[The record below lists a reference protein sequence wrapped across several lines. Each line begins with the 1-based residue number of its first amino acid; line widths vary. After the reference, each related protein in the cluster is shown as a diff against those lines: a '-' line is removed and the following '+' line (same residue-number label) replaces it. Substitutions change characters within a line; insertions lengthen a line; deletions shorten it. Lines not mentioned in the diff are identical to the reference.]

1 MIPVADNE
9 SAAQAKYAIEL
20 ALLAGTSWQLITDG
34 LPLAILERGSYEF
47 RVEWGKLIFAWWDE
61 DHSQSWHVTAYEV
74 EGARLRLR
82 VVRKLGR
89 ETAMLTLCN
98 RQQLHDSE
106 QDLGLSLAQH
116 RSHYARMLATLLQE
130 QIQGVRVQRATTSGR
145 RPRSQQY
152 ARLWLRLR
160 GETILAIGVNR
171 NEDQSEIDAI
181 LTAGLVWLAG
191 FNERRPEKGKARR
204 LWLCVPCG
212 RLQTIS
218 ERLTLIETSHLGA
231 RIECFEVD
239 EKRKELTL
247 VRPATQE
254 ELLNAH
260 PRQLRWPHQVEAE
273 GQWHQRLLS
282 LAPDLI
288 EVRQQASR
296 DGYSYS
302 IHGLEF
308 ARISGRGG
316 TRVNFGVPRSPFE
329 TQSWTR
335 SLASPGGQDPFAA
348 GAIASLTET
357 NLVELERL
365 VREIITYRCAE
376 TPDRQHPFYRLRA
389 EAWLESLLRRNIR
402 LLDVTLD
409 ERFVYSQIPT
419 WRADER
425 SVIDLLAVNHEG
437 RLVVIEIKAVEDANL
452 PLQGLDYWFRVE
464 QARRRGE
471 LQRRGLFPGQKLAA
485 QPPLLYLVAPRLRFH
500 RTFST
505 VARCLAPEVET
516 YRIGLNANWRA
527 GVQVHTRERVN

>member
-1 MIPVADNE
+1 MIPVIDNE

-20 ALLAGTSWQLITDG
+20 ALLAGTSWQLIIDG
-34 LPLAILERGSYEF
+34 LPLATLEHGSYEF

-74 EGARLRLR
+74 GSAELRLR
-82 VVRKLGR
+82 AVRKLGR
-89 ETAMLTLCN
+89 ETAMLILCN

-106 QDLGLSLAQH
+106 RERKLSPAQR
-116 RSHYARMLATLLQE
+116 RSHYAQMLAALLQE
-130 QIQGVRVQRATTSGR
+130 QIQGVKVQRATTSGN
-145 RPRSQQY
+145 RPHSRQY
-152 ARLWLRLR
+152 ARLWLKLR
-160 GETILAIGVNR
+160 GEITLAIGVNQ
-171 NEDQSEIDAI
+171 NEDQSEVDAI

-191 FNERRPEKGKARR
+191 FNERQPEKEKARR
-204 LWLCVPCG
+204 LWLCVPRG

-231 RIECFEVD
+231 RVECFEVD

-260 PRQLRWPHQVEAE
+260 PRELHWPRPVETA
-273 GQWHQRLLS
+273 GPWHQHLLS

-288 EVRQQASR
+288 EVRQEASR
-296 DGYSYS
+296 DGYSYA

-316 TRVNFGVPRSPFE
+316 TRVSFGVPRLPCE
-329 TQSWTR
+329 TQSRTQ
-335 SLASPGGQDPFAA
+335 SLASPEEEGSFAA
-348 GAIASLTET
+348 GAIVPLTET
-357 NLVELERL
+357 RLVELERL
-365 VREIITYRCAE
+365 VREILTYRCAE
-376 TPDRQHPFYRLRA
+376 TPNRRHPFYRLRA

-402 LLDVTLD
+402 LLDATLD

-437 RLVVIEIKAVEDANL
+437 RLVVIEIKAVEDPNL
-452 PLQGLDYWFRVE
+452 PLQGLDYWFRIE

-471 LQRRGLFPGQKLAA
+471 LQRRGLFPGLELAA